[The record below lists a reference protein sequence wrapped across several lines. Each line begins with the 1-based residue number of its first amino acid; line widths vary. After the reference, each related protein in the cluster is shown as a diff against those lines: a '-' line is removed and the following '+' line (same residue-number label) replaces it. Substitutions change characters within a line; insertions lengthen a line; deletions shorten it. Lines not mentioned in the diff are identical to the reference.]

1 MPARSKDLAGFV
13 FYRDLGNGLTRL
25 LWEQE
30 TLGSNPRSPTMFFE
44 IKRLNPFFSH
54 SFYTT
59 AAKFTGGK
67 TACDTG
73 TVCEM
78 RVRRYK
84 PMWGSLLTCGR
95 LVIGLPR
102 VPRKLAS

>member
-13 FYRDLGNGLTRL
+13 FYGDLGNGLTRL
-25 LWEQE
+25 LWEQD

-44 IKRLNPFFSH
+44 INRLNPFFSH
-54 SFYTT
+54 SFYAF

-67 TACDTG
+67 TACVTG

-78 RVRRYK
+78 RVRRDTAAI
-84 PMWGSLLTCGR
+84 SD
-95 LVIGLPR
+95 IFI
-102 VPRKLAS
+102 